1 MTAMLQMH
9 NGTPTVFV
17 DGQPIFMSYLWMAGP
32 TRDGYEHA
40 DTTKAY
46 ARAGIHAH
54 AFDVG
59 SQAQEPEWCGP
70 APGRDEHWDF
80 STLGTRFGRI
90 LDANPDA
97 LFHLRIH
104 LRMPAWWQRLYP
116 EECEVASIG
125 RVGGST
131 TQSFASTV
139 WRSQAKDFLR
149 AYVEALRAAGLE
161 DRVIA
166 YQVGAGNTSEW
177 VKGDLSMDEV
187 CPDYSA
193 PMRRHFRQWLR
204 EEYDGDTRAL
214 REAWAD
220 AEVDFGSAE
229 VPPAEAQLNTC
240 DFTFRDPRREMAVI
254 DFYRCL
260 AELCGD
266 LVIDFCRTVKEATG
280 GQALTGAFF
289 GYLLELAWNKSFFGA
304 GTESEYSCIQR
315 SGHLGLRRVLRSEHV
330 DFVVS
335 PYSYGFRGIG
345 GEGVAMPPQDSLRV
359 HGKLYVFE
367 EDTRTHVHPPS
378 VDTYGRVYSLEES
391 KAVLY
396 RNFAQILTRGQA
408 VWWHC
413 SIDPVQ
419 DPGLQPVMERMQRLG
434 TFGLT
439 LERTAAAEIAV
450 VLDDESFYYETVR
463 NDLDLPLIFQQ
474 RLWGL
479 PRLGAPFDTYL
490 LEDVCEGRVP
500 PYKLYI
506 FLNAFRLDRTRR
518 EQLKTQIRRDGAVS
532 VWLVAPGYIEDDAS
546 LDHMTDLTGFRFGKG
561 MHPWGPLMHILDFQH
576 PITEKLSQD
585 LFWGTNSVIGPVFYL
600 DDPQARVLGQ
610 VVFSEGRCHPGMGV
624 LELKD
629 WRSVYI
635 AAPNVPAPV
644 LRGLARYAGVHLY
657 SEDGD
662 VLYATPQLLAVHTVA
677 GGERHFRLPR
687 QVEVIYDLLEDREG
701 AAGTDAVDVTL
712 APASTSLFYTGSR
725 AGLAPLTA

>member
-1 MTAMLQMH
+1 MTAKLQMH

-17 DGQPIFMSYLWMAGP
+17 DGQPIFMSYLWMSGP

-40 DTTKAY
+40 EATKAY

-59 SQAQEPEWCGP
+59 TQAREPEWCGP
-70 APGRDEHWDF
+70 APGREAHWDF
-80 STLGTRFGRI
+80 STLGQRFGRI

-104 LRMPAWWQRLYP
+104 MRMPEWWQQIYP

-125 RVGGST
+125 RPGGST

-139 WRSQAKDFLR
+139 WRQQANDFLR
-149 AYVEALRAAGLE
+149 AYVDALRHEGLL

-177 VKGDLSMDEV
+177 VKGHLSMDVV

-204 EEYDGDTRAL
+204 QKYGGDTQAL
-214 REAWAD
+214 REAWSDGEA
-220 AEVDFGSAE
+220 DFGCAE
-229 VPPAEAQLNTC
+229 VPPAEDQLSTR
-240 DFTFRDPRREMAVI
+240 DFTFRNPQREMHVI

-266 LVIDFCRTVKEATG
+266 LVIDFCRTVKEATE
-280 GQALTGAFF
+280 GQALAGAFF
-289 GYLLELAWNKSFFGA
+289 GYLMELAWNNSFFGA

-315 SGHLGLRRVLRSEHV
+315 SGHLGLRRLLRSEHV

-335 PYSYGFRGIG
+335 PYSYGFRAIG
-345 GEGVAMPPQDSLRV
+345 GEGVAMPPQDSLRA

-367 EDTRTHVHPPS
+367 EDTRIHIHPS
-378 VDTYGRVYSLEES
+378 DLYGRVYTLDDT

-396 RNFAQILTRGQA
+396 RNFAQVLTRGQA

-413 SIDPVQ
+413 GVDPSA
-419 DPGLQPVMERMQRLG
+419 DPDLQPVMDRMQRLG
-434 TFGLT
+434 TFGLA
-439 LERTAAAEIAV
+439 LDRTPSAEIAV

-506 FLNAFRLDRTRR
+506 FLNAFRLDHARR
-518 EQLKTQIRRDGAVS
+518 EQLKAQTRRGGSVS

-546 LDHMTDLTGFRFGKG
+546 LDHMEDLTGFRFGKG
-561 MHPWGPLMHILDFQH
+561 MHPWGPLMHILDFAH
-576 PITEKLSQD
+576 PITEDLPQD
-585 LFWGTNSVIGPVFYL
+585 LFWGTNANIGPVFYL
-600 DDPQARVLGQ
+600 DDPEARTLGQ
-610 VVFSEGRCHPGMGV
+610 VVFSEGRCHPGMGAK
-624 LELKD
+624 EMD
-629 WRSVYI
+629 GWRSVYI

-657 SEDGD
+657 SDDGD
-662 VLYATPQLLAVHTVA
+662 VLYATPDLLAAHTVA
-677 GGERHFRLPR
+677 GGVRHFHLPR
-687 QVEVIYDLLEDREG
+687 PVEVVYDLLEDREV
-701 AAGTDAVDVTL
+701 ATDTDAVEVTL
-712 APASTSLFYTGSR
+712 APASTSLFYTGR
-725 AGLAPLTA
+725 AALLGEL

>member
-1 MTAMLQMH
+1 MTAKLQLH

-17 DGQPIFMSYLWMAGP
+17 DGQPIFMSYLWMRGP
-32 TRDGYEHA
+32 TRDEYEAA
-40 DTTKAY
+40 DTTRAY

-59 SQAQEPEWCGP
+59 TQAQEPEWCGP

-80 STLGTRFGRI
+80 STLGERFGRI

-104 LRMPAWWQRLYP
+104 MRMPAWWQKLYP

-125 RVGGST
+125 RPGGSA

-139 WRSQAKDFLR
+139 WRQQANDFLR
-149 AYVEALRAAGLE
+149 AYVDALRQEGLY

-177 VKGDLSMDEV
+177 VKGDLSMDAV

-204 EEYDGDTRAL
+204 RKYGGDTQAL
-214 REAWAD
+214 RQAWAD
-220 AEVDFGSAE
+220 PEVDFGTAE
-229 VPPAEAQLNTC
+229 VPPAEDQLNTC

-266 LVIDFCRTVKEATG
+266 LVVDFCRTVKEATG
-280 GQALTGAFF
+280 GQALAGAFF

-304 GTESEYSCIQR
+304 GTESEYSCMQR
-315 SGHLGLRRVLRSEHV
+315 SGHLGLRRLLRSEHV

-345 GEGVAMPPQDSLRV
+345 GEGVAMPPQDSLRA
-359 HGKLYVFE
+359 HGKLFVFE
-367 EDTRTHVHPPS
+367 EDTRIHL
-378 VDTYGRVYSLEES
+378 VDTETYGRVHTLEES

-408 VWWHC
+408 VWWH
-413 SIDPVQ
+413 SGVDPAR
-419 DPGLQPVMERMQRLG
+419 DPELQPVMERMQRLG

-439 LERTAAAEIAV
+439 LDRTPAAEIAV
-450 VLDDESFYYETVR
+450 ILDDESYYYETVR

-490 LEDVCEGRVP
+490 LEDLCEGRVP
-500 PYKLYI
+500 PRKLYI
-506 FLNAFRLDRTRR
+506 FLNAFRLDRARR
-518 EQLKTQIRRDGAVS
+518 AQLVERIRRDNAVS
-532 VWLVAPGYIEDDAS
+532 LWLVAPGYIEDEAG
-546 LDHMTDLTGFRFGKG
+546 LDHMEDLTGFRFGKG
-561 MHPWGPLMHILDFQH
+561 GHPWGPLMHILDFTH
-576 PITEKLSQD
+576 PITEGLSQD
-585 LFWGTNSVIGPVFYL
+585 LFWGSTTPIGPVFYL
-600 DDPQARVLGQ
+600 DDASARVLGQ
-610 VVFSEGRCHPGMGV
+610 VVFSEGRCLPGMGV
-624 LELKD
+624 KELDD

-635 AAPNVPAPV
+635 AAPNVPAQV

-662 VLYATPQLLAVHTVA
+662 VLYATSQLLAAHTVA

-687 QVEVIYDLLEDREG
+687 PVELVYDLLEGREM
-701 AAGTDAVDVTL
+701 ARDAEAIDVEL
-712 APASTSLFYTGSR
+712 APASTRLFYTGD
-725 AGLAPLTA
+725 AALLEEL